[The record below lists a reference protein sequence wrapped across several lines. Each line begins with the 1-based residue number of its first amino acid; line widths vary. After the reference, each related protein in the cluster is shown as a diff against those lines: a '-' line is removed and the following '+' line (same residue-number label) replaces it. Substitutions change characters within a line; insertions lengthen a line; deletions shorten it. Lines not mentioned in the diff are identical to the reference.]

1 MEICCNVLFKE
12 KEQVQ
17 SWECRV
23 VTGLQSKRTKAFPR
37 MKSGCAVHLRV
48 NLVFSVCWDLHVE
61 SAEGGL
67 GFFFSPFYFS
77 FFAKFSVMIT

>member
-17 SWECRV
+17 SWECSV
-23 VTGLQSKRTKAFPR
+23 ITGLQSKRTKAFPR
-37 MKSGCAVHLRV
+37 MKPGRAVHLSV
-48 NLVFSVCWDLHVE
+48 NLVLSLWWDLHVE
-61 SAEGGL
+61 GAEGGL

-77 FFAKFSVMIT
+77 VFAKFSVMIT